1 MVYGNRG
8 EDSGTGGAFTRGCS
22 TGEKVL
28 NGDFLVNAQ
37 GEDVVS
43 GARTPQPI
51 ARLGRGRLARVSREL
66 ERGAQKLERHFKDVQ
81 DIEVTFERGKLYM
94 LQTRRAQRTGL
105 AAVRIPAGMV
115 R

>member
-51 ARLGRGRLARVSREL
+51 AKLGRGRVARGSRGL
-66 ERGAQKLERHFKDVQ
+66 GRGGQKLGGDFKGVQ
-81 DIEVTFERGKLYM
+81 DIEFTFERGKVLIAP
-94 LQTRRAQRTGL
+94 TPAPPPTGH
-105 AAVRIPAGMV
+105 PAG